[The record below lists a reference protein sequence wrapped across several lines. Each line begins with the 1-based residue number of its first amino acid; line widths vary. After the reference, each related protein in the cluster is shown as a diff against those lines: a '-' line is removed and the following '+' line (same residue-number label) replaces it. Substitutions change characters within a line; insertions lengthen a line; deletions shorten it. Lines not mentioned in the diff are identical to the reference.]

1 MTFWLKVLALE
12 LSLHRQLDFISRKFV
27 LFAVCSNQ
35 ILILLYLG
43 SLPIAIKLKY
53 RNLTRAISPFVGD
66 ARDSKS
72 DGGDVFSR
80 S

>member
-1 MTFWLKVLALE
+1 MELRRLLALD
-12 LSLHRQLDFISRKFV
+12 LCLRRQLDFISWKLV
-27 LFAVCSNQ
+27 LFVVSSNQ
-35 ILILLYLG
+35 VLILLYLG

>member
-1 MTFWLKVLALE
+1 ML
-12 LSLHRQLDFISRKFV
+12 FV
-27 LFAVCSNQ
+27 VFSNQ
-35 ILILLYLG
+35 VLILLYLG